1 MATGDQIITNFPRE
15 STMKEISQAVQAI
28 ALAQAGGKLETITTW
43 DQIAALSRNGL
54 LQKLYDYGDQLADK
68 WTDTAGNK
76 EYVFPWHFSN
86 FDTEELEDGEQI
98 Q

>member
-76 EYVFPWHFSN
+76 EYEFPWHISH

-98 Q
+98 